1 MRNINGFIE
10 IEEKNLCCYDCHKQN
25 KDVYLKK
32 SIFNL
37 LYKVECKIKRNEK
50 LYMGVRKNK
59 FEFYYNF
66 NFYREIVKLLSI
78 KFKKETLDKIYNKTI
93 KNNTTLNFLDNS
105 LDYLCPSCKKVLG
118 KINISYKFLKHYGT
132 KENRY
137 KVQKFN
143 FFLNKNDIIF
153 KSKYY
158 YKGEQ
163 RELIYDHKLLRDIE
177 YIKNIYNFN
186 ELIIIN
192 PMKDII
198 ILPKKMAIKT
208 EKLNSIN
215 KYHLDNITNLKKIIS
230 SLEDLCKI
238 NSSEEII
245 NGSLEKKISN
255 ISKINIKTDYCSLM
269 NKYNLVIC
277 NKFRSLKKF
286 INSLKELN
294 PHFEKLELTNTH
306 IKGLDLLCTDNG
318 SKLEKRKINIKI
330 KKKY

>member
-1 MRNINGFIE
+1 
-10 IEEKNLCCYDCHKQN
+10 
-25 KDVYLKK
+25 
-32 SIFNL
+32 
-37 LYKVECKIKRNEK
+37 
-50 LYMGVRKNK
+50 
-59 FEFYYNF
+59 
-66 NFYREIVKLLSI
+66 
-78 KFKKETLDKIYNKTI
+78 
-93 KNNTTLNFLDNS
+93 
-105 LDYLCPSCKKVLG
+105 
-118 KINISYKFLKHYGT
+118 
-132 KENRY
+132 
-137 KVQKFN
+137 
-143 FFLNKNDIIF
+143 
-153 KSKYY
+153 
-158 YKGEQ
+158 
-163 RELIYDHKLLRDIE
+163 
-177 YIKNIYNFN
+177 
-186 ELIIIN
+186 
-192 PMKDII
+192 MKDII

-330 KKKY
+330 KKNIKYFYLLVLNISCLIYQIYLFH